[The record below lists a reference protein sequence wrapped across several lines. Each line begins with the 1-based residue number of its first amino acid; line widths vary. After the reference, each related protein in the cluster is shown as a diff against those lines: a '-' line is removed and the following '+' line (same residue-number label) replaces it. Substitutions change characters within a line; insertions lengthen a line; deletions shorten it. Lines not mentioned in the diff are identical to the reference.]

1 MSVFLSQDVLVLM
14 QDTIVL
20 EITGSCIFS
29 TDLSKQ
35 DHFAG
40 WSKVRVT
47 TALSKSILEGIV
59 SGLFPR
65 EVGSNVLV
73 VLFSKPWAHF

>member
-1 MSVFLSQDVLVLM
+1 MSVFSSQGVLVLM
-14 QDTIVL
+14 QNTMVL

-47 TALSKSILEGIV
+47 IALSKSILAGIV

-65 EVGSNVLV
+65 EVGGNILV
-73 VLFSKPWAHF
+73 VLFLKPWAHF